1 MSLYGTKYLKCN
13 GMITLSFKGLEW
25 LSLIDGLIDWSIDW
39 LTDWVVD
46 WLIDCL
52 ERVVSG
58 KCVRQLKT
66 KKRQRHADNLV
77 TTATQTTPS
86 LARKQ

>member
-25 LSLIDGLIDWSIDW
+25 LSLID
-39 LTDWVVD
+39 

-58 KCVRQLKT
+58 ECVRQLKT